1 MKDIKSY
8 KNLARLTGLGYLI
21 IFISGIYANFF
32 VLESLV
38 IPEDATLTMKN
49 ISDNEM
55 LFRVGFLSFSIMVI
69 VDVLLAWTLYILLKP
84 VSKSLSV
91 LAAWLR
97 LVNGTIFGVALFNL
111 LGVLELMS
119 GKTYLNAFNHE
130 QISANIL
137 MHFDNF
143 NNTWLLGLVFF
154 GLHLMVLGYLVYKS
168 GYLPKFI
175 GVLLALAALGYLIDS
190 FAQFLMP
197 NYGNYAS
204 VFEMVVVIPGVI
216 GELSFTLWLLFKG
229 INTKL
234 FNAKFAG

>member
-1 MKDIKSY
+1 MKDTKSY

-21 IFISGIYANFF
+21 IFLSGIYANFF

-38 IPEDATLTMKN
+38 IPNDATLTMQN
-49 ISDNEM
+49 ITDNEM

-84 VSKSLSV
+84 VSKSMSL

-97 LVNGTIFGVALFNL
+97 LVNGTIFAIALFNL
-111 LGVLELMS
+111 LGVLELTS
-119 GKTYLNAFNHE
+119 GKAYLNVFNHQ
-130 QISANIL
+130 QISAKVMML
-137 MHFDNF
+137 FDSF

-154 GLHLMVLGYLVYKS
+154 GLHLLVLGYLVYKS

-190 FAQFLMP
+190 FAHFLMP
-197 NYGNYAS
+197 NYGSYAS
-204 VFEMVVVIPGVI
+204 IFEMVVVIPGVI
-216 GELSFTLWLLFKG
+216 GESSFTLWLLIKG

-234 FNAKFAG
+234 FNA